1 MNYLHYSWDDFSN
14 DSKIVFGK
22 ISQTFDPDIIVG
34 IKRGGTCFATVLSY
48 LLGKPVHFIES
59 KDNLC
64 LFKEK
69 ILLVDDICDT
79 GNTFYNLTKNA
90 KNYKTAS
97 LFYNVKQNFKVD
109 YFARRIDRDYDK
121 FWVVFP
127 WEMNT

>member
-1 MNYLHYSWDDFSN
+1 MNYLHYAWDDFSN

-22 ISQTFDPDIIVG
+22 ISQTFDPDIIIG

-48 LLGKPVHFIES
+48 LLSKPVHFIES
-59 KDNLC
+59 NDDLI
-64 LFKEK
+64 LFKDK

-79 GNTFYNLTKNA
+79 GNTFYNLTKNT

-97 LFYNVKQNFKVD
+97 LFYNVKQNFQVD